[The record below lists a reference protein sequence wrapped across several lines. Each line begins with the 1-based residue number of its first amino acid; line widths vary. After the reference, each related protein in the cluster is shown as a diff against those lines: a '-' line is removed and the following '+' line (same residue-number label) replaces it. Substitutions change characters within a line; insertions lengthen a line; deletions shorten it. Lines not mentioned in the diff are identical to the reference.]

1 MMIGL
6 YLLLNLAV
14 LWFAARASSGSG
26 WRLALMLFLAGWV
39 VGSGNSLIEALFFHV
54 LTLPEA
60 ASAGSVAAVVFAIL
74 APVAVLTAGRW
85 RTGNSAELQE
95 GGFTA
100 LALVGVILAYELLY
114 WGAGTLV
121 YPYIADFYATRWLP
135 PAVEVAAVQVVR
147 SLIFAGAVY
156 PLLRS
161 GLRGAP
167 LVLALIYGIVGG
179 LAPLLPDNPYM
190 PPDIRFYHAIETT
203 SSNFIFGLIVGFLFA
218 WRAPL
223 RLKRR
228 ADDRARSGSS

>member
-14 LWFAARASSGSG
+14 LWFAARTSSGSG
-26 WRLALMLFLAGWV
+26 WRLVLMLFLAGWV

-60 ASAGSVAAVVFAIL
+60 ASAAAVAGVVFAVLTPI
-74 APVAVLTAGRW
+74 AVLAAVRW
-85 RTGNSAELQE
+85 RDGNSPNVLN
-95 GGFTA
+95 GGFTM
-100 LALVGVILAYELLY
+100 LTLLGVVVAYELLY
-114 WGAGTLV
+114 WSAGTLV
-121 YPYIADFYATRWLP
+121 YPYIADFYASRSLP
-135 PAVEVAAVQVVR
+135 PVAEVAGVQVVR
-147 SLIFAGAVY
+147 SLIFAAAVY

-190 PPDIRFYHAIETT
+190 PANIRFYHAIETT
-203 SSNFIFGLIVGFLFA
+203 SSNLIFGLVVGFLFV
-218 WRAPL
+218 WRRPVSAQ
-223 RLKRR
+223 
-228 ADDRARSGSS
+228 A

>member
-26 WRLALMLFLAGWV
+26 WRLVLMLFLAGWV

-60 ASAGSVAAVVFAIL
+60 ASAAAVAGVVFAVLTPI
-74 APVAVLTAGRW
+74 AVLAAVR
-85 RTGNSAELQE
+85 RRDGNSPSVLN
-95 GGFTA
+95 GGFTM
-100 LALVGVILAYELLY
+100 LTLLGVVVAYELLY
-114 WGAGTLV
+114 WSAGTLV
-121 YPYIADFYATRWLP
+121 YPYIADFYASRSLP
-135 PAVEVAAVQVVR
+135 PVAEVAAVQVVR
-147 SLIFAGAVY
+147 SLIFAAAVY

-190 PPDIRFYHAIETT
+190 PTNIRFIMR
-203 SSNFIFGLIVGFLFA
+203 S
-218 WRAPL
+218 
-223 RLKRR
+223 KRR
-228 ADDRARSGSS
+228 ART

>member
-14 LWFAARASSGSG
+14 LWFAARASSRSG
-26 WRLALMLFLAGWV
+26 WRLILMLFVAAWV

-54 LTLPEA
+54 VTLREA
-60 ASAGSVAAVVFAIL
+60 LAAGAVAAVVFVVLI
-74 APVAVLTAGRW
+74 PVAVLTAGRW
-85 RTGNSAELQE
+85 RPSDKSGIED
-95 GGFTA
+95 GGFTP
-100 LALVGVILAYELLY
+100 LTLLGVIVAYELLY

-121 YPYIADFYATRWLP
+121 YPYIAHFYASRSLP
-135 PAVEVAAVQVVR
+135 PAVAIAGLQIVR
-147 SLIFAGAVY
+147 SLIFVAAVY

-161 GLRGAP
+161 GLRSAP

-203 SSNFIFGLIVGFLFA
+203 SSNFIFGLVIGFLFA
-218 WRAPL
+218 WPGRP
-223 RLKRR
+223 RFKRR
-228 ADDRARSGSS
+228 AGGRGPRDFS

>member
-14 LWFAARASSGSG
+14 LWFAARSSSGSG
-26 WRLALMLFLAGWV
+26 WRLVLMLLLAGWV

-54 LTLPEA
+54 LTFPQACA
-60 ASAGSVAAVVFAIL
+60 AGAVAAVVFALL

-85 RTGNSAELQE
+85 TSAVSMPRD
-95 GGFTA
+95 GG
-100 LALVGVILAYELLY
+100 LNPVSLLVVIVAYELLY

-121 YPYIADFYATRWLP
+121 YPYIAQFYASRSLP
-135 PAVEVAAVQVVR
+135 PVFAVTGVQVVR
-147 SLIFAGAVY
+147 SLIFVGAVY

-161 GLRGAP
+161 SLRRAP
-167 LVLALIYGIVGG
+167 LVLALVYGIIGG

-203 SSNFIFGLIVGFLFA
+203 TSNFIFGLIVGLLFG
-218 WRAPL
+218 WRRPA
-223 RLKRR
+223 
-228 ADDRARSGSS
+228 AAQA